1 MQLFIS
7 KCLDTYNFLMYLF
20 PSQFRL
26 SSLLSFFSH
35 ISQGDQNRKCVLLN
49 PLLFVFKSIFFLLPL
64 LLKTFFTLEN
74 MFSKS
79 SLFLLSLFF
88 NRLNFYHFPFLAFY
102 CRFAV
107 QQNGEKTIHL
117 CKGCLLL
124 NLIPIWTATFF
135 FFLEVSCLS
144 LIKKKGCAWCIA
156 SSLWSLLFDPINS
169 AINVFSC
176 SFRH

>member
-1 MQLFIS
+1 MGASCSLPEGFSGEVQLFIS
-7 KCLDTYNFLMYLF
+7 KCLDTFLFKCLDIFLMYLF
-20 PSQFRL
+20 PSQFKL

-102 CRFAV
+102 CHFAV

-124 NLIPIWTATFF
+124 NLIPI
-135 FFLEVSCLS
+135 
-144 LIKKKGCAWCIA
+144 
-156 SSLWSLLFDPINS
+156 
-169 AINVFSC
+169 
-176 SFRH
+176 